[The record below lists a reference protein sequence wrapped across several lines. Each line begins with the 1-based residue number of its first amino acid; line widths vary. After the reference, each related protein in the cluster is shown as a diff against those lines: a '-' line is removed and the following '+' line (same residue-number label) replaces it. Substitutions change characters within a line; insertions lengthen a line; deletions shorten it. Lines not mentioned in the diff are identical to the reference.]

1 MRIAASYVAWLLAGG
16 LWIAPFIAS
25 AQAVPAP
32 PPKGQGQLSVAAEL
46 GPRSYTSQ
54 LSALEAGKFEE
65 YRDLRANDRTHLLFQ
80 QVLAQ
85 YVPANRFATYSLSAR
100 KVGDRDQSMWL
111 SLKRPGAWDAQ
122 LRWDRIPHTYST
134 TARSAGI
141 ELGNPGVNRLPAP
154 RPDSTAWRND
164 AYVGPLRNQV
174 DPIKATFALTP
185 SEKLDFKAQ
194 YMHIAKNGQIPRSI
208 SFSGSS
214 GPQREYAS
222 PIDQTINDVR
232 ISQGFSSGERART
245 GSLSFLKS
253 YQFNLGY
260 AYSRFS
266 NAVRST
272 LVDSP
277 QLSISS
283 FSGGTS
289 VARVSLEPNNSAQTA
304 SANAAVQ
311 LPKRTHISGSVSK
324 SWARQNDPFFPQT
337 SNDSLARDP
346 NYALVSSYTRPSLDG
361 AARTSTYMAS
371 VTTHPISKLTLTG
384 RYRTF
389 DLSNSTPAFGIQ
401 AMVVSDRTVALADSE
416 KFEPHPFTKTNMFVG
431 ANYLLWTGLTV
442 SAGYGWEDWKRDP
455 AVRNIEKTSE
465 TVPRASIDYTGVP
478 WFSLRTSYIGGSRRG
493 NTPYTEAATEIL
505 NFRRFDEAD
514 RDRTRLSFNASVMP
528 VDQLTLGL
536 TVESGMD
543 KFPHSQ
549 YGVQQDKSIAHGID
563 VDLSPTRWLNAS
575 AGWMRE
581 NVKDS
586 ANYRYRTGA
595 VGSVTYDNPTY
606 RWMNTNKDRNTTMF
620 AALNAT
626 VIPER
631 LDLIGT
637 WSMIDS
643 HWQMFNDNVTT
654 PTGGTAAQN
663 LSATAQDWPEVSQR
677 LEPLSMGLRFN
688 YRPDWAITFG
698 FNSESYRQTDFRT
711 VAPVFTTTGLNDG
724 PVMPVGYAPGD
735 LPGTIGQVAGSN
747 TGQYHFLGN
756 NFRPYHATYFTLLVA
771 YHPSL
776 IPFPRARS
784 TF

>member
-1 MRIAASYVAWLLAGG
+1 MRIASFVAWLLAGG
-16 LWIAPFIAS
+16 VWIAPAAVT
-25 AQAVPAP
+25 AQSPPAP
-32 PPKGQGQLSVAAEL
+32 PVPPPGRLSLAAEL
-46 GPRSYTSQ
+46 GPRSYTTPLNS
-54 LSALEAGKFEE
+54 LESGKFEE
-65 YRDLRANDRTHLLFQ
+65 YRDLRATDRTRLLVQ
-80 QVLAQ
+80 QVLVH
-85 YVPANRFATYSLSAR
+85 YVPANNFATYSLSAR
-100 KVGDRDQSMWL
+100 KLGDRDQSAWL
-111 SLKRPGAWDAQ
+111 LLKRPGVWDAQ
-122 LRWDRIPHTYST
+122 LRWDRIPHTYSV
-134 TARSAGI
+134 TARSPGI
-141 ELGNPGVNRLPAP
+141 ELGNPGVNRLPSP

-164 AYVGPLRNQV
+164 AYIGAIRNQV

-194 YMHIAKNGQIPRSI
+194 YMHIAKNGGIPRSI
-208 SFSGSS
+208 SFAGSG
-214 GPQREYAS
+214 GPQREYVS

-232 ISQGFSSGERART
+232 ISQGFSSGERAAT
-245 GSLSFLKS
+245 GSLSFLRS

-283 FSGGTS
+283 FTGGTS

-304 SANAAVQ
+304 TANAAVL
-311 LPKRTHISGSVSK
+311 LPKRTHIMGSVAT
-324 SWARQNDPFFPQT
+324 SWARQNDAFFPQT

-346 NYALVSSYTRPSLDG
+346 NYGLVSSYTRPSLEG
-361 AARTSTYMAS
+361 RARTATYMAS
-371 VTTHPISKLTLTG
+371 VTSHPISKLTLTG

-401 AMVVSDRTVALADSE
+401 AMVVSDRTVTLADSQ
-416 KFEPHPFTKTNMFVG
+416 KFQPHPFTKTNKYVG
-431 ANYLLWTGLTV
+431 ANYLVWPGVTV
-442 SAGYGWEDWKRDP
+442 TAGYGWEDWKRDP
-455 AVRNIEKTSE
+455 AARNIEKTSE
-465 TVPRASIDYTGVP
+465 TVPRASIDFTGVP
-478 WFSLRTSYIGGSRRG
+478 WLSVRTSYVGGSRRG

-514 RDRTRLSFNASVMP
+514 RDRTRLALNASIMP
-528 VDQLTLGL
+528 LDQMTLGL
-536 TVESGMD
+536 TVESGID
-543 KFPHSQ
+543 KFPNSR

-563 VDLSPTRWLNAS
+563 VDVSPTKWLNAS

-581 NVKDS
+581 HVKDS

-606 RWMNTNKDRNTTMF
+606 AWMNTNKDRNTTMF

-626 VIPER
+626 VIPKR
-631 LDLIGT
+631 LDLVAT
-637 WSMIDS
+637 WSLIDS
-643 HWQMFNDNVTT
+643 HWEMFNDNVTT
-654 PTGGTAAQN
+654 PTGGTTTQN
-663 LSATAQDWPEVSQR
+663 FNATAQDWPEVSQR
-677 LEPLSMGLRFN
+677 LEPLTVGLRFS
-688 YRPDWAITFG
+688 YHPDWAMTFG
-698 FNSESYRQTDFRT
+698 VHSESYRQTDFRT
-711 VAPVFTTTGLNDG
+711 VAPIFTTTGLNDG
-724 PVMPVGYAPGD
+724 PILPVGYQPGD

-756 NFRPYHATYFTLLVA
+756 NFRPYHATYLTLVIA